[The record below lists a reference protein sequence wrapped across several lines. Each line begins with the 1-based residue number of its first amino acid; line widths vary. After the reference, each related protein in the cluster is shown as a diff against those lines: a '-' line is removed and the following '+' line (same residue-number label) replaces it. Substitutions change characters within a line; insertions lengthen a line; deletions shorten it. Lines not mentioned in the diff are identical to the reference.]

1 MVGMTDNTMC
11 LTLHMREGTD
21 AAITVDEATKSIT
34 MGIKVAGSF
43 QSIVAIPADL
53 AAPYVNLFLHKTD
66 LYRARAYL
74 VEFDEQGGVP
84 PPGGM
89 RPGWAMSVVCQA
101 LWHSALASTM
111 KCFQHSESRTEKLD
125 PDRIFGT
132 DTTQPVRA
140 AFDLL
145 KALRNKHVLHD
156 ENDWMQTT
164 PYAIV
169 GDAGNNQP
177 TVGDID
183 WIVMEGTDTAHIG
196 QLRTVV
202 DAACDWIM
210 QEIDTRTEAIRADL
224 QARGYDALMAMPP
237 PPVGNTPHAGS
248 IRKRRH

>member
-1 MVGMTDNTMC
+1 MD
-11 LTLHMREGTD
+11 LEGRRM
-21 AAITVDEATKSIT
+21 I
-34 MGIKVAGSF
+34 
-43 QSIVAIPADL
+43 AIPDDL
-53 AAPYVNLFLHKTD
+53 AAPYVNLSLHKVD
-66 LYRARAYL
+66 LNRAREFL
-74 VEFDEQGGVP
+74 VEFDKRGGVP
-84 PPGGM
+84 PGLPM
-89 RPGWAMSVVCQA
+89 DVVYKA

-111 KCFQHSESRTEKLD
+111 KCFQHSESRTEILD

-177 TVGDID
+177 TIGVID
-183 WIVMEGTDTAHIG
+183 CIVTEGTDTAHIG

-202 DAACDWIM
+202 DAACDWIT
-210 QEIDTRTEAIRADL
+210 QEIDKHTEAIRADL
-224 QARGYDALMAMPP
+224 EARDVKQVVRDAQRTLDRIDASVPTLRSGCATAP
-237 PPVGNTPHAGS
+237 GWSGRWSSPT
-248 IRKRRH
+248 